1 MGQFS
6 WITQDTD
13 KSISNLEGYTFKV
26 VMRDDKGNIWTEKE
40 YDGYGVFGGKDYY
53 DLVAEMNGY
62 TKDNMPEKYSDLRN
76 VGIDIQFGNGGINVE
91 DPIFPSLTEDGSWY
105 EGQKPEYCPD
115 QGWTGPEKECD
126 CYCSCC

>member
-13 KSISNLEGYTFKV
+13 KSISNLDGYTFKV
-26 VMRDDKGNIWTEKE
+26 VMRDDKGNKWVEQDYE
-40 YDGYGVFGGKDYY
+40 GYGVFGGKDYY

-62 TKDNMPEKYSDLRN
+62 SKDNMPEGYSDLRD
-76 VGIDIQFGNGGINVE
+76 VGIEIEFEGFVK

-105 EGQKPEYCPD
+105 EGQQPDSCPD
-115 QGWTGPEKECD
+115 QGWTGPEECD
-126 CYCSCC
+126 CECSCC